1 MNTFR
6 LGHYNSCCSAG
17 LVGTVFTLS
26 VVSDLIFSIL
36 FGWLVDKY
44 PLSRI
49 GILLICGWIAASVP
63 LLMVVLS
70 GAGYFS
76 VLFIAE
82 FSVLQVLFVSPL
94 YFKCSQCGVIP
105 LFVTFFRI
113 FLRVAEKNNYAPGTA
128 LAARNHGKAFGT
140 HIYLVRKIVQAFTC
154 RRSTLAWE

>member
-6 LGHYNSCCSAG
+6 L
-17 LVGTVFTLS
+17 
-26 VVSDLIFSIL
+26 VSDLIFSIL

-82 FSVLQVLFVSPL
+82 FSVL
-94 YFKCSQCGVIP
+94 QCGVIP